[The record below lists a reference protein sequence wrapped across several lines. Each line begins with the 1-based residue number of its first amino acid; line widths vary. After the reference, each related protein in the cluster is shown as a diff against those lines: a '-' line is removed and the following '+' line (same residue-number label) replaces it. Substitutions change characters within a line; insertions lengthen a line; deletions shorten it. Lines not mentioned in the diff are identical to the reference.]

1 MMAMSKNSPQKLACR
16 RIQAYRAKAVD
27 DESPSAYPKKDCKKI
42 KKLFHTTS
50 IAHYTCDT
58 R

>member
-1 MMAMSKNSPQKLACR
+1 MAMSKNSPQKLACR

-27 DESPSAYPKKDCKKI
+27 DAPSAYPKKDCKKNQ
-42 KKLFHTTS
+42 KLFHTTS
-50 IAHYTCDT
+50 IAHYACDT

>member
-1 MMAMSKNSPQKLACR
+1 MAMSKNSPHKLAFR

-27 DESPSAYPKKDCKKI
+27 DESPSANPKKDCKKT

-50 IAHYTCDT
+50 SAHYACDT